1 MKPIK
6 YKQEQID
13 AWLAEWKE
21 SGLSPYQFSLGK
33 SFSAST
39 IGKWIKKASGLSSK
53 SKSGGFIRV
62 DVQTPELCPKLVI
75 HYPNGVKIELN
86 YALDVVQLKSL
97 AGC

>member
-13 AWLAEWKE
+13 AWLTEWRS
-21 SGLSPYQFSLGK
+21 SGLNAYQFSLGK
-33 SFSAST
+33 PFYPST
-39 IGKWIKKASGLSSK
+39 FLNWVR
-53 SKSGGFIRV
+53 KSGEHTVKDKSSSFIRV
-62 DVQTPELCPKLVI
+62 DVQTPELSPKLVI

-86 YALDVVQLKSL
+86 YELDVVQLKSL